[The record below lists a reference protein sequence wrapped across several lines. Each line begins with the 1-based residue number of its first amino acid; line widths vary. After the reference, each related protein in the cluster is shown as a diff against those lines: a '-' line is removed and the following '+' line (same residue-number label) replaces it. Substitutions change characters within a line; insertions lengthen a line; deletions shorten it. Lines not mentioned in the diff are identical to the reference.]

1 MTLNIWNL
9 SGPWRQR
16 RDEIVA
22 WLGLVQPDVV
32 CMQEVLESPDGRNQA
47 RWLAER
53 TGSDYEVAFA
63 GATVGDHTFGNAVL
77 SRWPI
82 DATATAPLPRSAA
95 PDDTDRVVLHARTNG
110 LDVFCT
116 HLAWRLDDGAVRE
129 RQVRAL
135 TDFVSATA
143 DPGAAVP
150 PIVAGDM
157 NAVNDSTEMR
167 YLTGLAAMD
176 GRSVCFIDA
185 WEVAGGGG
193 AGNTWDNR
201 NPFAF
206 AEREPSRRIDRIML
220 AWRPNSGVWISRA
233 ALVCD
238 VSLTGTFASDH
249 FGVVAEISGRTA
261 AGGAGAPPGGGAG
274 AGVGDP
280 AGNATAAG
288 GAGAPPGGGAGA

>member
-16 RDEIVA
+16 REEIVA
-22 WLGLVQPDVV
+22 WLGLVRADVV
-32 CMQEVLESPDGRNQA
+32 CLQEVLESPDGRNQA

-53 TGSDYEVAFA
+53 AGPGYEVAYA
-63 GATVGDHTFGNAVL
+63 GATLGEHRFGNAVL

-82 DATATAPLPRSAA
+82 DATATGPLPQSAA
-95 PDDTDRVVLHARTNG
+95 PDDTERVILHARTHG
-110 LDVFCT
+110 LDLFCT

-135 TDFVSATA
+135 SDFVSAAA
-143 DPGAAVP
+143 DPSAAVP

-157 NAVNDSTEMR
+157 NAVGDSAEMR
-167 YLTGLAAMD
+167 YLTGLGSID

-185 WEVAGGGG
+185 WDVAGGGRP
-193 AGNTWDNR
+193 GNTWDNR

-206 AEREPSRRIDRIML
+206 AEREPSRRIDRIL
-220 AWRPNSGVWISRA
+220 VAWRPGSGIWVSRA
-233 ALVCD
+233 DLVCD

-249 FGVVAEISGRTA
+249 FGVVADISGRA
-261 AGGAGAPPGGGAG
+261 HEG
-274 AGVGDP
+274 
-280 AGNATAAG
+280 
-288 GAGAPPGGGAGA
+288 